1 MPILEHLDEIRR
13 RLTIIIA
20 ILAPLAVGLYFYSP
34 QLIEFLIAPVK
45 HLLPGTGQLTAF
57 DPLTPFAVRF
67 RVAAYGAVIVGSPV
81 IIWQF
86 LAFFMPALKPRER
99 KWAVPTLIA
108 AIFLFL
114 LGNVFCYTIVL
125 ATGFEWMLGQAGD
138 FMQVIP
144 SVDSFIKSI
153 TLFLLGFGI
162 AFEIPLVVFYL
173 VTFNIVSYKTLRAQW
188 RWVYIVLLVLS
199 AVATPDA
206 SPVNMLIM
214 AAALA
219 SLYEISLALS
229 YVVSGRRRQYLSQV
243 EFEDD
248 DDINDDW

>member
-1 MPILEHLDEIRR
+1 MPILEHLDEVRR
-13 RLTIIIA
+13 RLIIIVA
-20 ILAPLAVGLYFYSP
+20 VLVPLAAVLYFYSP

-67 RVAAYGAVIVGSPV
+67 RVAMYGAVILGSPV

-86 LAFFMPALKPRER
+86 LAFFLPALKPRER
-99 KWAVPTLIA
+99 KWAVPTLVA
-108 AIFLFL
+108 AIALFL
-114 LGNVFCYTIVL
+114 IGNIFCYKIVL
-125 ATGFEWMLGQAGD
+125 ATGFEWMLAQAGD
-138 FMQVIP
+138 FMAVIP

-173 VTFNIVSYKTLRAQW
+173 VTFNIVPYKTLRAQW
-188 RWVYIVLLVLS
+188 RWVYIVLLVIS
-199 AVATPDA
+199 AIATPDA
-206 SPVNMLIM
+206 SPVNMAIM
-214 AAALA
+214 AVALVG
-219 SLYEISLALS
+219 LYEASLALS
-229 YVVSGRRRQYLSQV
+229 YIVSGRRREYLARV

-248 DDINDDW
+248 DDRDDW

>member
-13 RLTIIIA
+13 RLIIVFA
-20 ILAPLAVGLYFYSP
+20 TLAPVAIVLYFFSP
-34 QLIEFLIAPVK
+34 QMIEFLIAPVK

-67 RVAAYGAVIVGSPV
+67 RVAAYGALIVTSPV

-99 KWAVPTLIA
+99 KWVFPTLIA

-125 ATGFEWMLGQAGD
+125 TTGFEWMLGQASGV
-138 FMQVIP
+138 MQVIP

-173 VTFNIVSYKTLRAQW
+173 VTFDIVSYKTLRAQW
-188 RWVYIVLLVLS
+188 RWVYIVLMVLS

-229 YVVSGRRRQYLSQV
+229 YVVSGRRREYLSKI

-248 DDINDDW
+248 DDHDDW